1 MRLGRYARGLPLPYE
16 DNPKYIHYSILGAFY
31 FFSLSPFIPFLPS
44 SALLFQLSHVYLL
57 RTTVFGYRVYLF
69 VRFPPA
75 LFSYSI
81 LSV

>member
-31 FFSLSPFIPFLPS
+31 FFFFSFHPVSSLLCPPLPT
-44 SALLFQLSHVYLL
+44 FVV
-57 RTTVFGYRVYLF
+57 RRTVFGYRVYLF

-75 LFSYSI
+75 LFSSSI